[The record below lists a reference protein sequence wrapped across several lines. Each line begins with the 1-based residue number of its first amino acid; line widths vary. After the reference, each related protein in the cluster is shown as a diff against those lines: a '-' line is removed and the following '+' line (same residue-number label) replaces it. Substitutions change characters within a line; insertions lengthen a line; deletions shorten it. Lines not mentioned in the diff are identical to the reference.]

1 MRLVLGFVLTAGE
14 QPFRR
19 FDLDANN
26 FVACVASIES
36 RSSLKLDTPNTFMIS
51 VRLNKQDR

>member
-1 MRLVLGFVLTAGE
+1 MRPVLGFVLTTGE

-36 RSSLKLDTPNTFMIS
+36 RSSLS
-51 VRLNKQDR
+51 